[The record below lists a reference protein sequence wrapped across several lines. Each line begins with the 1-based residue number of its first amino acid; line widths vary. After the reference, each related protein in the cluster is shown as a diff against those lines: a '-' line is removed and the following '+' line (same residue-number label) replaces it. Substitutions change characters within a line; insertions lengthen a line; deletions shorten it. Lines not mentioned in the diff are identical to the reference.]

1 MEKLHLTLRIRLAKE
16 EIFFGPGVV
25 TLLNFIKNSESL
37 NSAAKEMNLSY
48 TKANK
53 MIKVAEKSLGFKVL
67 ERKIGGI
74 GGGGSNL
81 TPECIK
87 FLEQYILFD
96 QEVNEFSNG
105 LFCEYFKDYL

>member
-1 MEKLHLTLRIRLAKE
+1 MEKLHLTLKIRLAKE

-25 TLLNFIKNSESL
+25 TLLNLIKKSESL

-53 MIKVAEKSLGFKVL
+53 MIKAAEKALEFKLL

-87 FLEQYILFD
+87 FLEQYILFE
-96 QEVNEFSNG
+96 QEINELSND
-105 LFCEYFKDYL
+105 LFHKYFTNYL